1 MDQVLQVL
9 LEGPPRMT
17 SLQEK
22 EAKWEITLEVGATAV
37 IHLQDHKTK
46 TRMDPEGEAD
56 LVLLLMKTMMISM
69 AEVARSLD
77 LEESAVVMKMMIV
90 LELVG
95 QDDLVMEKVERSLCL
110 ENLVM
115 VVTTTVTESLTQAV
129 MMKMVMEVTRAVSEH
144 PFLERAEM

>member
-56 LVLLLMKTMMISM
+56 LVLLLMKTMMIMNHFNDHNFKLKSLL
-69 AEVARSLD
+69 VRSPKSGSTL
-77 LEESAVVMKMMIV
+77 LPTY
-90 LELVG
+90 LP
-95 QDDLVMEKVERSLCL
+95 
-110 ENLVM
+110 
-115 VVTTTVTESLTQAV
+115 T
-129 MMKMVMEVTRAVSEH
+129 
-144 PFLERAEM
+144 